1 MSTKTPD
8 VLVAPPS
15 PLTALTLAEMHI
27 LRWELKAV
35 CNRCGLKLRVSLHA
49 MIRAQGPDAL
59 WWGQAP
65 RCPGL
70 ECEKGVLTYWARTLR
85 GGSWVSLAQPPG
97 ELALAAYRNR
107 RRGYSGPR

>member
-1 MSTKTPD
+1 MSTKSPD

-15 PLTALTLAEMHI
+15 PLIAVTLAEMHV

-35 CNRCGLKLRVSLHA
+35 CNRCSLKLRVSLPA
-49 MIRAQGPDAL
+49 MIRTYGPDAI

-70 ECEKGVLTYWARTLR
+70 ECDNGVLTYAARSLR
-85 GGSWVSLAQPPG
+85 GGSWVAMGQAPG
-97 ELALAAYRNR
+97 ELALAAYEQR
-107 RRGYSGPR
+107 RPRYRGPR